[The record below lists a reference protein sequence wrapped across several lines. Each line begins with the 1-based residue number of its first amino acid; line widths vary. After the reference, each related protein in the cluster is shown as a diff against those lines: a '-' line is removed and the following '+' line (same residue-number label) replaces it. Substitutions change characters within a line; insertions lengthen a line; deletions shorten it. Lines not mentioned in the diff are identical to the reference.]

1 MNIATQGPSP
11 VAGNDAVLP
20 FQLEA
25 LGVRGRAVRLGPVV
39 DAILS
44 RHAYPVP
51 VAALLAE
58 ALALGAALASS
69 LKYDGIFTLQLRGDG
84 PVRLLVVDLTS
95 DGALRGYAQA
105 DSGRL
110 AAALVGV
117 ALDPVSGLPAN
128 PVPRL
133 LGAGHMA
140 FTVDQGAKTERY
152 QGVVALDGA
161 TLADCAHHYFR
172 QSEQLATGIK
182 LTAGCDEA
190 GHWRAGGLI
199 LQALPSQELIAE
211 TDAEERDERFRTA
224 LILMASARESEMLDP
239 TLSANQ
245 LLRRLFHEHAPRVF
259 ERRDVADRCRCSRAR
274 IDSVLRS
281 IPRRELDG
289 MRDSRG
295 LVAVRCEFCG
305 ARYDYDDAQL
315 AALDSRNPA

>member
-1 MNIATQGPSP
+1 MNIAIQGSAPIT
-11 VAGNDAVLP
+11 GNDAVLP

-25 LGVRGRAVRLGPVV
+25 LGVRGRAARLGPVL

-58 ALALGAALASS
+58 ALVLGAALASS

-95 DGALRGYAQA
+95 DGALRGYVQA
-105 DSGRL
+105 DAGRL

-117 ALDPVSGLPAN
+117 TPDPVSGLPVN

-140 FTVDQGAKTERY
+140 FTVDQGTRTERY

-172 QSEQLATGIK
+172 QSEQLAAGLK
-182 LTAGCDEA
+182 LAVARDGER
-190 GHWRAGGLI
+190 WRAAALM
-199 LQALPSQELIAE
+199 LQALPSAQLVAEL
-211 TDAEERDERFRTA
+211 DAEEREDRWRKAVVLLGSATA
-224 LILMASARESEMLDP
+224 GEMLDP
-239 TLSANQ
+239 GLPVEG
-245 LLRRLFHEHAPRVF
+245 LLLRLFHEDGVRAF
-259 ERRDVADRCRCSRAR
+259 ERRALRDQCRCSRAR
-274 IDSVLRS
+274 IDRVLRT
-281 IPRRELDG
+281 IRRSELDEL
-289 MRDSRG
+289 RDAGGR
-295 LVAVRCEFCG
+295 VVVTCEFCSTMY
-305 ARYDYDDAQL
+305 RYADADL
-315 AALDSRNPA
+315 DALETA

>member
-1 MNIATQGPSP
+1 MSGQGTGAPISGAP
-11 VAGNDAVLP
+11 VADDLSLP
-20 FQLEA
+20 FA
-25 LGVRGRAVRLGPVV
+25 LPELGARGRIVRLGPAV
-39 DAILS
+39 DAILH
-44 RHAYPVP
+44 RHEYPPP
-51 VAALLAE
+51 VAALLGE
-58 ALALGAALASS
+58 SLVLCVALASS
-69 LKYDGIFTLQLRGDG
+69 LKYEGIFTLQMRGDG

-95 DGALRGYAQA
+95 EGALRGYAQF
-105 DSGRL
+105 DVEKI
-110 AAALVGV
+110 AAM
-117 ALDPVSGLPAN
+117 PVESAN
-128 PVPRL
+128 AVPRL
-133 LGAGHMA
+133 LGHGHMA
-140 FTVDQGAKTERY
+140 FTIDQGADTERY
-152 QGVVALDGA
+152 QGVVALEGSS
-161 TLADCAHHYFR
+161 LSDCAHHYFR